1 MIARLATLTA
11 AVGLLV
17 YTAGLAGSDRSE
29 PKTHTVIIEE
39 MRFQPEH
46 LTVTRGDTIR
56 WVNKDVVPHT
66 ATSGAGRFDSQ
77 TIKTAESWTFTA
89 NTRGEFP
96 YVCTFHPTMKAML
109 NVK

>member
-1 MIARLATLTA
+1 MIARLVTLTA
-11 AVGLLV
+11 AVGV
-17 YTAGLAGSDRSE
+17 VMCSAGLAASEWSE

-66 ATSGAGRFDSQ
+66 ATSEAGRFDSQ
-77 TIKTAESWTFTA
+77 TIETAKSWKFTA
-89 NTRGEFP
+89 RTKGRFA
-96 YVCTFHPTMKAML
+96 YICSFHPTMKAML